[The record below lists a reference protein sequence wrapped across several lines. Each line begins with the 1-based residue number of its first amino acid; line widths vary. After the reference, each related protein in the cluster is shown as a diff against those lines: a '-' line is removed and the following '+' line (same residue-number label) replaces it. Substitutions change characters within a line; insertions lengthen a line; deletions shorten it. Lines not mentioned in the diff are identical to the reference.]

1 MSSVGA
7 QVVQSLLFGTRN
19 SLLGTGIMAPEQNNQ
34 VRTLVAAGQAKNA
47 LTKLNSVFGNSKGA
61 VKNAPQ
67 KVMNLCNTIVE
78 SDKVLV
84 KFEKAIGRSGKFV
97 NKVVN
102 CVKKA
107 PQKVIDLCNRVAEN
121 SKVFGK
127 LEKVVDFAS
136 KNVNNLICVSS
147 GIKVLT
153 AKDKESELLA
163 QTGNIAGMFAV
174 EGWMKKNLAKYV
186 NKLPIN
192 SKMKPVVEG
201 ILFVIGS
208 ITGSTI
214 CYNIGKKIAAK
225 IKKSNEEYKAQEVKN
240 TMPKSIAIK
249 A

>member
-1 MSSVGA
+1 MSTAGA
-7 QVVQSLLFGTRN
+7 QIVQSTLFGARN
-19 SLLGTGIMAPEQNNQ
+19 TFLGTGIMAPEQNNQ
-34 VRTLVAAGQAKNA
+34 VRTLVAFGQAKNA
-47 LTKLNSVFGNSKGA
+47 LTKLNSVLSHSSTPI
-61 VKNAPQ
+61 KN
-67 KVMNLCNTIVE
+67 
-78 SDKVLV
+78 
-84 KFEKAIGRSGKFV
+84 
-97 NKVVN
+97 
-102 CVKKA
+102 A

-192 SKMKPVVEG
+192 SKMKPVIEG

-214 CYNIGKKIAAK
+214 CYNIGKKVAAK
-225 IKKSNEEYKAQEVKN
+225 IKKSNEEYKAQEVQN

>member
-61 VKNAPQ
+61 VKN
-67 KVMNLCNTIVE
+67 
-78 SDKVLV
+78 
-84 KFEKAIGRSGKFV
+84 
-97 NKVVN
+97 
-102 CVKKA
+102 A

-214 CYNIGKKIAAK
+214 CYNIGKKVAAK
-225 IKKSNEEYKAQEVKN
+225 IKKSNEEYKAQEVQN